1 MKKFDEKVDRRT
13 VLSLYEI
20 KLVDVLTGKAY
31 EVEYGKT
38 VSVTIPSV
46 DLFGYKNIVVVHE
59 KNTGSIEYLDA
70 SISPDV
76 IQFETTSFSKF
87 AVAAKEIPNYS
98 EGTSNLQIS
107 VSELVKDDKE
117 LTTLLGEN
125 VSSQLGSLI
134 DKEDIGLVEDS
145 GSDTG
150 NEIIDSI
157 SNAAGEAQKAANE
170 SIDYAYNWALENE
183 FLAVIIILIV
193 GSILIGIIFYIG
205 RKRSKDDENNA

>member
-1 MKKFDEKVDRRT
+1 MVGPCSVEKD
-13 VLSLYEI
+13 YEG
-20 KLVDVLTGKAY
+20 LLQV
-31 EVEYGKT
+31 
-38 VSVTIPSV
+38 
-46 DLFGYKNIVVVHE
+46 
-59 KNTGSIEYLDA
+59 
-70 SISPDV
+70 
-76 IQFETTSFSKF
+76 

-98 EGTSNLQIS
+98 EGTSNVQIS

>member
-1 MKKFDEKVDRRT
+1 M
-13 VLSLYEI
+13 
-20 KLVDVLTGKAY
+20 
-31 EVEYGKT
+31 
-38 VSVTIPSV
+38 
-46 DLFGYKNIVVVHE
+46 
-59 KNTGSIEYLDA
+59 
-70 SISPDV
+70 
-76 IQFETTSFSKF
+76 
-87 AVAAKEIPNYS
+87 
-98 EGTSNLQIS
+98 
-107 VSELVKDDKE
+107 
-117 LTTLLGEN
+117 GEN